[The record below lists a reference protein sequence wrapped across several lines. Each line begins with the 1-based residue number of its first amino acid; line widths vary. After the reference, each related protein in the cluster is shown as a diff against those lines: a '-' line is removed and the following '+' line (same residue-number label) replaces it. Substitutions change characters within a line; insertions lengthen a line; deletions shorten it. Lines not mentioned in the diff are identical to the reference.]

1 VQLDT
6 WGHRVSTL
14 ERVACSF
21 SILFFVPV
29 SSDKLALNLTPPHQS
44 TKWSTVMNLVKKVLE
59 TIVIIFVSGVAT
71 LWFFGTPELEY
82 RSGYRDKYFNILS
95 KAPKELTLEYRG
107 ERIENIS
114 VFDFNIFNRTL
125 KDISGVRLYFR
136 MSPKG
141 AGKVPE
147 IISKGLYPPTPLPEV
162 GITEKDTGTENLY
175 AFDIDTLKRTG
186 SNSFYTVRFIFK
198 GTETP
203 EVAVSTLTK
212 DVDIK
217 EYSNWRDYIIPILT
231 SLAIMAGVFVPITII
246 GEWWALRSRNRQLN
260 CLSEALI

>member
-1 VQLDT
+1 
-6 WGHRVSTL
+6 
-14 ERVACSF
+14 
-21 SILFFVPV
+21 
-29 SSDKLALNLTPPHQS
+29 
-44 TKWSTVMNLVKKVLE
+44 
-59 TIVIIFVSGVAT
+59 
-71 LWFFGTPELEY
+71 
-82 RSGYRDKYFNILS
+82 
-95 KAPKELTLEYRG
+95 
-107 ERIENIS
+107 
-114 VFDFNIFNRTL
+114 
-125 KDISGVRLYFR
+125 

-260 CLSEALI
+260 CLSEALEKSANLALTSEQRQLVVDMCNKEFELRQSYFYRKMLSILEMKDSNKTTAASPRNDS